1 MAARALMLVL
11 LLCLGAVSSLHAP
24 QLRAKVDASRLVCS
38 EAARP
43 SPPEL
48 TGKHRRALRSH
59 AGRLAAAKELRYV
72 NVAVSE
78 RSANEVDALLDTVE
92 LVRCKFAV
100 DKKAEAKVMASE
112 LAELTGAAV
121 AEVLG
126 HTALL
131 YRPSSKQLIS
141 LD

>member
-1 MAARALMLVL
+1 M
-11 LLCLGAVSSLHAP
+11 
-24 QLRAKVDASRLVCS
+24 
-38 EAARP
+38 
-43 SPPEL
+43 
-48 TGKHRRALRSH
+48 
-59 AGRLAAAKELRYV
+59 

-78 RSANEVDALLDTVE
+78 RSADELSTLLDAVE

-100 DKKAEAKVMASE
+100 EKKAEAKVMASE

-131 YRPSSKQLIS
+131 YRPSSKKLVP